1 MDAPVVNRQIAEP
14 HGCPVTRAVG
24 NLQSHTFS
32 NPAKCRAGAPTMT
45 LTHRSTALLAQE
57 RRQFRLIFG
66 VAFVVFLA
74 ITLVA
79 RLLPRRLRPWAPVG
93 DRRLSLV
100 AEARAVTNTV
110 IPFAF
115 L

>member
-1 MDAPVVNRQIAEP
+1 
-14 HGCPVTRAVG
+14 
-24 NLQSHTFS
+24 
-32 NPAKCRAGAPTMT
+32 MT
-45 LTHRSTALLAQE
+45 AFHPSTALLAQE

-66 VAFVVFLA
+66 VAFMVFLVIA
-74 ITLVA
+74 LMA
-79 RLLPRRLRPWAPVG
+79 RILPRRLRPWAPVG
-93 DRRLSLV
+93 NRRLSFV